1 MHKLGNYNTMP
12 MLTINAVAQVVI
24 KPPKFKILDIVQPE
38 TLKQEISI
46 ETLYFLQK
54 DNHQYIES
62 VPGETSVGKAV

>member
-24 KPPKFKILDIVQPE
+24 KPSKFKILDIVQPE
-38 TLKQEISI
+38 NLKQEISI